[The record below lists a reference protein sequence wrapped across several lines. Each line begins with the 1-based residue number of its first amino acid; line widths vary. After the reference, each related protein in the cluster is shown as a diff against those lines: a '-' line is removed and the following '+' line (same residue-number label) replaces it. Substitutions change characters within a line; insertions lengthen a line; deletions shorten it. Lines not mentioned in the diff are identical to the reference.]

1 MLTLKLYTFET
12 SLFELDITLIKKSS
26 VLEVMFFILT
36 TPSLDI
42 DTTFEFEDSKE
53 TLWSVASDGKIE

>member
-42 DTTFEFEDSKE
+42 DTTFEFEDSK
-53 TLWSVASDGKIE
+53 